1 LDVEKEPRQHVWRE
15 QFFVTGSGT
24 ARNNYDVANGEY
36 AYSIIDTPH
45 RIVITPIC
53 ELPFG
58 QGRHWLNRGG
68 WTDKMFGGWSLSGIA
83 TFQTGFPI
91 AITQTDNSFS
101 QGGLQRPIQV
111 LGADPVTPG
120 KIQDRLAAG
129 ANGNAYINRNAYLI
143 APAYTFGNLARNVAG
158 IRTRSQT
165 NLNASLG
172 KTTRITEAIKLTLRI
187 EANNATNTPKFGGPN
202 SNLRSTTF
210 GTITSQVGFSRQLQW
225 MARIHW

>member
-1 LDVEKEPRQHVWRE
+1 
-15 QFFVTGSGT
+15 
-24 ARNNYDVANGEY
+24 
-36 AYSIIDTPH
+36 
-45 RIVITPIC
+45 
-53 ELPFG
+53 
-58 QGRHWLNRGG
+58 
-68 WTDKMFGGWSLSGIA
+68 LSGIA

-91 AITQTDNSFS
+91 DHTNGQQLFPGRSPTPNSS
-101 QGGLQRPIQV
+101 SWRRSRHSREDTGPPC
-111 LGADPVTPG
+111 AW
-120 KIQDRLAAG
+120 

-187 EANNATNTPKFGGPN
+187 EANKATNTPKFGGPN
-202 SNLRSTTF
+202 SNLSSTTF